1 MSVGQGERLVERALQ
16 ALNDRDW
23 DSYGRVFAEALVT
36 HAPGLPAPTKGRAAR
51 VLWVQGIIQAFPD
64 GRVEKKQSFGQGDWL
79 CAELMFAGTHTG
91 PLQGP
96 GGSAVPATNRTVRFP
111 YCLVLRFEGA
121 EVTELHEYFD
131 QLELLTQLGLMPAR
145 SDAESSQGSRTR
157 AG

>member
-1 MSVGQGERLVERALQ
+1 MSVEQCERLLDQALQ

-36 HAPGLPAPTKGRAAR
+36 QAPGLPAPTKGRAAR
-51 VLWVQGIIQAFPD
+51 VHWVQGIIQAFPD

-79 CAELMFAGTHTG
+79 CTELAFAGTHTG

-111 YCLVLRFEGA
+111 YCLVLRLEGA

-131 QLELLTQLGLMPAR
+131 QLELLTQLGLMPG
-145 SDAESSQGSRTR
+145 SSAADQVH